1 MRTIR
6 LHYCTAGTDHSS
18 RDKESLLP
26 NAPEPDVSD
35 SMDLRKVAPGVSS
48 GVDRRKTN
56 LIKFLYWTCLQ
67 LERFVKIFLQVVP
80 WATAN
85 LVVIFLP
92 R

>member
-1 MRTIR
+1 M
-6 LHYCTAGTDHSS
+6 
-18 RDKESLLP
+18 P